1 MGRTIYY
8 KCDKCG
14 KEEWAN
20 DPGDFVTIFQ
30 YDYNK
35 WLCDSCRNELT
46 KVIKA
51 WLNEEPKS

>member
-20 DPGDFVTIFQ
+20 DPGDFVTIFPP
-30 YDYNK
+30 D
-35 WLCDSCRNELT
+35 
-46 KVIKA
+46 
-51 WLNEEPKS
+51 